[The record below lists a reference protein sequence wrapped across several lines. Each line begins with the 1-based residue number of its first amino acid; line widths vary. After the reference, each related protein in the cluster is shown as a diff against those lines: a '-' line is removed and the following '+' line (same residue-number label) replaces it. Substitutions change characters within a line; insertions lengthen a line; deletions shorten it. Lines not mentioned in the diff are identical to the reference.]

1 MIEGV
6 SGILIA
12 GGKSRR
18 MGQDKRFMKVS
29 GESVFERTVSV
40 LRSIFAENIVVL
52 AEPIERLAVQD
63 CSVVY
68 DVIPNAGSL
77 GGIYTGLMAVTQPRI
92 FAVACDMPFLDTEII
107 RFMASYDD
115 TADIVVAQLS
125 GKFHPTHAL
134 YSKRCIPF
142 LRVMAERN
150 QLRIQELFQQED
162 LRIAILGENELLPF
176 ASRVRSFRNIN
187 TPDDLASVE
196 SQPSIER

>member
-18 MGQDKRFMKVS
+18 MGRDKRFMKVS

-40 LRSIFAENIVVL
+40 LRSIFTENIVVL

-68 DVIPNAGSL
+68 DAIPNAGSL
-77 GGIYTGLMAVTQPRI
+77 GGIYTGLIAATRPRV
-92 FAVACDMPFLDTEII
+92 FVAACDMPFLNTEII
-107 RFMASYDD
+107 RFMASYDN

-142 LRVMAERN
+142 LRVMAERH

-162 LRIAILGENELLPF
+162 LRIAVLGENDFLPF

-187 TPDDLASVE
+187 TPDDLALAE
-196 SQPSIER
+196 SPPPIDL

>member
-18 MGQDKRFMKVS
+18 MGRDKRFMKVS

-40 LRSIFAENIVVL
+40 LRSIFTENIVVL
-52 AEPIERLAVQD
+52 AEPIERLAAQD

-68 DVIPNAGSL
+68 DAIPNAGSL
-77 GGIYTGLMAVTQPRI
+77 GGIYTGLIAATRPRV
-92 FAVACDMPFLDTEII
+92 FVAACDMPFLNTEII
-107 RFMASYDD
+107 RFMASYDN

-142 LRVMAERN
+142 LRVMAERH

-162 LRIAILGENELLPF
+162 LRIAVLGENDFLPF

-187 TPDDLASVE
+187 TPDDLALAE
-196 SQPSIER
+196 SPPPIDL